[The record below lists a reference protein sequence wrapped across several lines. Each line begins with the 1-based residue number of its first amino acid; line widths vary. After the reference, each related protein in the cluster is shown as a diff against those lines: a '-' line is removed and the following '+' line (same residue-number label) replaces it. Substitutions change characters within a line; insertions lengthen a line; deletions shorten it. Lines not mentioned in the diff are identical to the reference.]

1 MGTHKKK
8 RKKKR
13 ERRKG
18 RAGRIMMQ
26 ELGRYRWGRS
36 HSSMLGLNATDGCT
50 DLKVAS
56 SQPHA
61 EHKWGLL

>member
-1 MGTHKKK
+1 
-8 RKKKR
+8 
-13 ERRKG
+13 
-18 RAGRIMMQ
+18 MMQ